1 MKEWYLTTPIPNITS
16 GYESDSISEYAQ
28 NNFTDVL
35 ETTFSD
41 IVILYSSDLSESSVE
56 KCIVQGNIS
65 NSQTKSI
72 ERAVLFPIGTSIT
85 GNYIFYDNAYWLLI
99 GYPGNNKSYEK
110 IIAVLCNYRLFW
122 QNVDGKIISRHA
134 WVQNASAYNNGE
146 SGNNTITL
154 QSNQFMIY
162 LPYDDD
168 TLLLDNG
175 LRMHISRS
183 NRKCKPYKLTR
194 PDDIAYGYGEKGVLN
209 LVFTQ
214 DEYNPTDD
222 KLVELEDGKSVWICN
237 YFSPT
242 TPTEPTPPDET
253 ANLFANITGNTN
265 LKVGY
270 SRSYL
275 VNFTDKDGAAVEDV
289 NFEWTVESDF
299 ADKITQ
305 TVSGNTIKLSVDDD
319 SLIGESFL
327 LSVLLEGKRNGEI
340 KITIVEGF

>member
-1 MKEWYLTTPIPNITS
+1 MDRYEARISLCGATQRERNLNRLKQDILTKTPSNPSYKEIRLNGEDTYLVINTGTKPYYKEFESVPGQKIMAGDYVEWSNNIWLVYDADCDDEVYTD
-16 GYESDSISEYAQ
+16 GNLRQCQYE
-28 NNFTDVL
+28 
-35 ETTFSD
+35 
-41 IVILYSSDLSESSVE
+41 
-56 KCIVQGNIS
+56 
-65 NSQTKSI
+65 
-72 ERAVLFPIGTSIT
+72 
-85 GNYIFYDNAYWLLI
+85 
-99 GYPGNNKSYEK
+99 
-110 IIAVLCNYRLFW
+110 LFW
-122 QNVDGKIISRHA
+122 QNVDGKIISRYA

-154 QSNQFMIY
+154 QSNQFMVY

-194 PDDIAYGYGEKGVLN
+194 PDDIAMGYGEKGVLN
-209 LVFTQ
+209 IIFTQ
-214 DEYNPTDD
+214 DEYNQTDD

-242 TPTEPTPPDET
+242 TPPAPTPPDET

-270 SRSYL
+270 SRTYS
-275 VNFTDKDGAAVEDV
+275 VNFTDNDGATVEDV
-289 NFEWTVESDF
+289 DFEWTVESDF
-299 ADKITQ
+299 ADKISQ
-305 TVSGNTIKLSVDDD
+305 TVSGNTINLCVDDD

-327 LSVLLEGKRNGEI
+327 LSIKMENNVVNNI